1 MCLCNSPYKRLHF
14 TLLFHSFCDRLSLI
28 GLFKYSLYLLPF
40 FPLASHHPFLIWLC
54 QSFIFSCFLHSSYK
68 YVLRTFCVLGIV
80 QQVVVSHGEA

>member
-40 FPLASHHPFLIWLC
+40 FPLASHHPLPDLAMSVFYFFLF
-54 QSFIFSCFLHSSYK
+54 SAFIL
-68 YVLRTFCVLGIV
+68 
-80 QQVVVSHGEA
+80 